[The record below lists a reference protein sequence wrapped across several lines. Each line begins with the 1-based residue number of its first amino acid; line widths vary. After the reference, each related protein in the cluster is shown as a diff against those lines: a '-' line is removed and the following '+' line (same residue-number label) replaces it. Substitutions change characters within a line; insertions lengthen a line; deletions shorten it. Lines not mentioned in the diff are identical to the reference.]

1 MRRVIQ
7 GGDVV
12 SIDVVVRYRGFIGD
26 NAKTVLIPP
35 VVDANQKLIDATREA
50 LDYAITFARAGNRVG
65 DISNAVQRF
74 IKRHNFGIVREF
86 VGHGVGATMHE
97 APQIPNYGRRGS
109 GALLKPGM
117 ALAIEPMINLGGAA
131 IEMLDDGWT
140 AVTRDRKPSAHFE
153 HTVLV
158 TGGNPEILTIPKN

>member
-1 MRRVIQ
+1 
-7 GGDVV
+7 
-12 SIDVVVRYRGFIGD
+12 
-26 NAKTVLIPP
+26 
-35 VVDANQKLIDATREA
+35 
-50 LDYAITFARAGNRVG
+50 
-65 DISNAVQRF
+65 
-74 IKRHNFGIVREF
+74 
-86 VGHGVGATMHE
+86 MHE

-158 TGGNPEILTIPKN
+158 TGADPEILTIPKN